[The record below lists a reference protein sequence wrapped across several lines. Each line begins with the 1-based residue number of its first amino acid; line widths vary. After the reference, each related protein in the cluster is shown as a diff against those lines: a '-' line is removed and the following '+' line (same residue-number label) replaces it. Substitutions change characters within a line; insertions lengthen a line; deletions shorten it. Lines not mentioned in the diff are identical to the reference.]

1 MDDDTQEACEA
12 QQQNEERRRR
22 EAEAIRHGQQVLRQF
37 RAEQIAFN
45 DEWAAGMHRLKWN
58 YIR

>member
-12 QQQNEERRRR
+12 QQEQDERRR

-37 RAEQIAFN
+37 RAEQAAFN
-45 DEWAAGMHRLKWN
+45 DDQTAWFHRMGWQ
-58 YIR
+58 R

>member
-1 MDDDTQEACEA
+1 MDEDDMDSACA
-12 QQQNEERRRR
+12 QQQQDERRQR

-45 DEWAAGMHRLKWN
+45 DEWAAGQHRLKWN